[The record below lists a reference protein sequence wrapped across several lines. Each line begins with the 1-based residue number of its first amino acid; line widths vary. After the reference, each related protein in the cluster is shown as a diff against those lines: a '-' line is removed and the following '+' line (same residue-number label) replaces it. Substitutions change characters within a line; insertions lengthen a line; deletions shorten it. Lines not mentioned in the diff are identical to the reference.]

1 MKTRTNRTATALAG
15 GALTLALVL
24 SGCGGTTTSDGGGGA
39 STSGAGGSMMGG
51 GSGTIEMGA
60 HMDAATFMAAIAA
73 GDVTVIDVRSP
84 QEYAGGHIAGALNY
98 NVEGADFASQ
108 IAALDPAGTY
118 AVYCRSGNR
127 SRVAL
132 RQMQGAGIENVF
144 GLEGGVGA
152 LAPSDLVTD

>member
-1 MKTRTNRTATALAG
+1 MNTRHARIPATLAG
-15 GALTLALVL
+15 GALALALAL
-24 SGCGGTTTSDGGGGA
+24 SGCGGGTASDGGGGA
-39 STSGAGGSMMGG
+39 STSGAGGSAMGG
-51 GSGTIEMGA
+51 GSGTVEMGA

-84 QEYAGGHIAGALNY
+84 QEYAGGHIDDALNY
-98 NVEGADFASQ
+98 NVEGADFVSQ
-108 IAALDPAGTY
+108 IGALDPAGTY
-118 AVYCRSGNR
+118 AVYCHSGNR

-132 RQMQGAGIENVF
+132 RQMQVAGLENVF